1 MKKMRMLALLTC
13 LLLML
18 CACDMQ
24 SRDAGA
30 EEFTPVKPVGEVPAE
45 FEDIVAENRFGDV
58 WQYSCML
65 VRHSDSQLEF
75 VDMTGSSINVRPL
88 PTNRNLMM
96 RWDSLLATSDGGVIY
111 ALGFND
117 TYHYETKSW
126 ASEAGIVSKVVKLDA
141 EGNEQWC
148 TELVDVEGA
157 SLWICIETEDG
168 YFFFGQVETPETK
181 RLGVGSPTDLSVIKL
196 DKQGKLLFTKA
207 FGGSDYDSFYRA
219 EKTESGFALYARSQ
233 SGDGLFEGM
242 LPEGKVAFACRVLL
256 NEACEVTGLE
266 AISFEQLGR
275 LWALGWHTDEQTAS
289 EWAQLEKQNAAGSVN
304 LVLDYDDFTL
314 IVSENDIGIKEGPV
328 MASMRLYETE
338 TVYSAW
344 RDGKL
349 LWRAAHDNR

>member
-1 MKKMRMLALLTC
+1 MKKMRMLAMLAC
-13 LLLML
+13 LLLTL
-18 CACDMQ
+18 CACGMQ
-24 SRDAGA
+24 RWDTGS

-45 FEDIVAENRFGDV
+45 FEDIVAENRFRNV
-58 WQYSCML
+58 WQYSSML
-65 VRHSDSQLEF
+65 VKRSDSRLEW
-75 VDMTGSSINVRPL
+75 VDMEGITIVACEL
-88 PTNRNLMM
+88 PVDRNLLM
-96 RWDSLLATSDGGVIY
+96 RWDSLRATRDGGVIY

-117 TYHYETKSW
+117 TYDYETKSW
-126 ASEAGIVSKVVKLDA
+126 ASEAGVASKVVKLDA
-141 EGNEQWC
+141 EGNEQWS

-157 SLWICIETEDG
+157 SLRNCIETEDG

-219 EKTESGFALYARSQ
+219 EKTENGFALYTLSQ

-242 LPEGKVAFACRVLL
+242 LPEGEVSCACRVLL
-256 NEACEVTGLE
+256 DEACEVTGLE
-266 AISFEQLGR
+266 PIDYAQLGSIS
-275 LWALGWHTDEQTAS
+275 AIGYMDEQTAG

-304 LVLDYDDFTL
+304 LVLDYGDFTL
-314 IVSENDIGIKEGPV
+314 IVSENDIGFKDAPV
-328 MASMRLYETE
+328 TMSMRVYETE

-349 LWRAAHDNR
+349 LWRAAYDNR